1 VSRAQSHVVGVV
13 LLLGVTVVALGGL
26 TATIGSVVDGQTA
39 TADATRVADAFHDG
53 LEPSERTGQGT
64 TRVRFTDGHL
74 GTERRELR
82 VLNASGV
89 VRVVRTDALVY
100 TGSGVRTAFV
110 GGAVVRG
117 RPGDAWLVRD
127 PSLTVTRGNET
138 LIVGAPRLNASGGAV
153 AGDAVTARLR
163 TNVSHSRERFPS
175 GDYRIAIET
184 ATPDA
189 FARSFRQVGLSTRT
203 RDIDG
208 DGTPSVVASVG
219 GRETVYLV
227 VHDMR
232 TEVAHG

>member
-1 VSRAQSHVVGVV
+1 MRRAQSHVVGVV
-13 LLLGVTVVALGGL
+13 LLLGLTHVALGGL
-26 TATIGSVVDGQTA
+26 TATVGSIVDGQTA
-39 TADATRVADAFHDG
+39 TADATRVADAFQNG

-64 TRVRFTDGHL
+64 TQLRFTDGHV
-74 GTERRELR
+74 GSAERELR

-89 VRVVRTDALVY
+89 VRVVPIDALVY
-100 TGSGVRTAFV
+100 TTSGARTAFV

-117 RPGDAWLVRD
+117 RPDEAWLVRE
-127 PSLTVTRGNET
+127 PSLTVTRTKDT
-138 LIVGAPRLNASGGAV
+138 LVVGAPRLNASGGAV
-153 AGDAVTARLR
+153 AGDTVTARLR
-163 TNVSHSRERFPS
+163 TNVSHTRERFPRA
-175 GDYRIAIET
+175 DYRIAIET
-184 ATPDA
+184 ATPEA
-189 FARSFRQVGLSTRT
+189 FGRYFRQLGLATRT